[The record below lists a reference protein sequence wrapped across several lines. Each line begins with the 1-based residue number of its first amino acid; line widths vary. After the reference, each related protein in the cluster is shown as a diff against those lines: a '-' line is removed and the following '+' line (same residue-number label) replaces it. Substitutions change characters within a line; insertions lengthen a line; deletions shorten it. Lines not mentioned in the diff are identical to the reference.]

1 MDELHQ
7 HIEDLIAEEHRL
19 RGGHVDPD
27 GAKRIES
34 LERQL
39 DQAWDLLRQRDAL
52 RRAGVNPRRRR
63 AGATGVRGRVL
74 PSVSGHQRV
83 SDVRPAAAMPEMIAA
98 SSAGRDHIG
107 QWLVGRSTQVGLRS
121 SGMPARKLHSGC
133 APA

>member
-7 HIEDLIAEEHRL
+7 HIEELIAEEHSL

-52 RRAGVNPRRRR
+52 RRAGVNPDE
-63 AGATGVRGRVL
+63 A
-74 PSVSGHQRV
+74 QE
-83 SDVRPAAAMPEMIAA
+83 RPE
-98 SSAGRDHIG
+98 SEVEGYL
-107 QWLVGRSTQVGLRS
+107 Q
-121 SGMPARKLHSGC
+121 
-133 APA
+133 

>member
-7 HIEDLIAEEHRL
+7 HIEYLIAEEHRL

-52 RRAGVNPRRRR
+52 RRAGVNPDE
-63 AGATGVRGRVL
+63 A
-74 PSVSGHQRV
+74 QE
-83 SDVRPAAAMPEMIAA
+83 RPE
-98 SSAGRDHIG
+98 SEVESYL
-107 QWLVGRSTQVGLRS
+107 Q
-121 SGMPARKLHSGC
+121 
-133 APA
+133 